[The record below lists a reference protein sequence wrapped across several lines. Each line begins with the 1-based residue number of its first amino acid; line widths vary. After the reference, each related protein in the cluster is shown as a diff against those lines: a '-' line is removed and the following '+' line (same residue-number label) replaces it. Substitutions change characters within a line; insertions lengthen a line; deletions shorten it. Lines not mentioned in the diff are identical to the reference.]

1 MHPSP
6 ISPAIALVAALVL
19 AQALVP
25 AADGPASAPDAE
37 ALSRFALGHE
47 GDPALGR
54 SLFFDESRAACS
66 RCHKAGG
73 EGGEVGPDL
82 SDVGAKLDRPYL
94 VESVL
99 EPSRQIVEGYRASLV
114 ATADGRVLSG
124 LVRAGEDG
132 SLVIVDSEARVTT
145 VPADQVEQ
153 RSDSDLSQ
161 MPDDLAASLSP
172 EEFAGLISYLGTLR
186 TSEQPTPGGGIK
198 GPASLPPGFVRE
210 TFAEGLTGVTA
221 LAVAPDGRVFVCE
234 QVGRLRVVKDGA
246 LLPEPF
252 ATLEVDDHWERGLI
266 GVAVDPDFD
275 RNGFVYT
282 VSVAASPYPHH
293 QVTRFTAEGDR
304 AAPGSAVVLFEGD
317 DQRTLGGKVPAGH
330 QGGAIHF
337 GPDGML
343 YVALGEQTAE
353 SPAQRLDSLLG
364 KILRLDPDGSIPADN
379 PFLDRTEG
387 KYRAIWAIGCRNVFT
402 FAFQPETGL
411 MLLNDVGGEAE
422 EINVGRPG
430 ADYGWPVIE
439 HGPTDRPEIAGPIHW
454 YPTASICGGAFCPA
468 SPVPGGFP
476 AEYRGKY
483 FFMDFVKGWIR
494 ALDPDDP
501 RRPVP
506 ARTFALGLARPVDL
520 AFSPDGSLYVLLRD
534 AWVRDSKFEPGTGSL
549 HRIRYVGPS
558 PPPRPDVGR

>member
-1 MHPSP
+1 MP
-6 ISPAIALVAALVL
+6 IPPIPLALAAAALASGL
-19 AQALVP
+19 PTTAE
-25 AADGPASAPDAE
+25 GPSRGLDAE
-37 ALSRFALGHE
+37 ALSRFALEHE
-47 GDPALGR
+47 GDPDLGR
-54 SLFFDESRAACS
+54 ALFFDESRASCS

-94 VESVL
+94 IESVL
-99 EPSRQIVEGYRASLV
+99 EPSRQIVEGYRASVV

-124 LVRAGEDG
+124 LVRAGEG
-132 SLVIVDSEARVTT
+132 GNLVVVDSEARETT
-145 VPADQVEQ
+145 IPADQVEQ

-161 MPDDLAASLSP
+161 MPDDLVASLSP

-186 TSEQPTPGGGIK
+186 TSEQPTPGSGIK

-210 TFAEGLTGVTA
+210 TVAEGLTGSTA

-234 QVGRLRVVKDGA
+234 QVGRLRVVRDGV

-266 GVAVDPDFD
+266 GVAVDPDFV

-293 QVTRFTAEGDR
+293 RVTRFTAEGDR

-330 QGGAIHF
+330 QGGAIHV
-337 GPDGML
+337 GPDGKL

-364 KILRLDPDGSIPADN
+364 KILRLDPDGTIPADN

-387 KYRAIWAIGCRNVFT
+387 KYQAIWAIGCRNVFT

-411 MLLNDVGGEAE
+411 MLLNDVGGKAE
-422 EINVGRPG
+422 EVNVGRPG
-430 ADYGWPVIE
+430 ANYGWPVVE
-439 HGPTDRPEIAGPIHW
+439 HGPTDRPGITGPIHW

-476 AEYRGKY
+476 DEYRGNY
-483 FFMDFVKGWIR
+483 FFMDYVKGWIQ
-494 ALDPDDP
+494 ALDPLDP
-501 RRPVP
+501 RRPAP

-534 AWVRDSKFEPGTGSL
+534 AWVRDSKFEPETGSL
-549 HRIRYVGPS
+549 HRIRYVGPG
-558 PPPRPDVGR
+558 PAPLPDDGR